1 MQLTIRIAHT
11 SAEGKVTEQPIT
23 VETRKPYVALTI
35 EGSVVNGMHLKKA
48 DAKRFAKA
56 ILRAVELM
64 DSGVC
69 E

>member
-1 MQLTIRIAHT
+1 MQLTIRLQHV

-23 VETRKPYVALTI
+23 VETRKPYVAMTV
-35 EGSVVNGMHLKKA
+35 EGSVVNGVHLKKA

-56 ILRAVELM
+56 ILRAVALM